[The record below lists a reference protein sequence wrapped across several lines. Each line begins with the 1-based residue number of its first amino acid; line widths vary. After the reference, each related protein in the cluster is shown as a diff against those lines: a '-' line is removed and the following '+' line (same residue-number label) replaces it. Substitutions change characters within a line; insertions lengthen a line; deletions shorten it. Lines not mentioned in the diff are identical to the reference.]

1 MLQLIK
7 FVVPIFAINVDETIN
22 FYCKLGFEIVSKD
35 LLLRDKIIYLN
46 IYQDTDEININ
57 EKKNKFVN
65 LLFSIQV
72 NNTEELKQELIDSGI
87 TITEIYDTPIG
98 EYVYIRD
105 PNGFRICLY
114 ELYR

>member
-1 MLQLIK
+1 
-7 FVVPIFAINVDETIN
+7 
-22 FYCKLGFEIVSKD
+22 
-35 LLLRDKIIYLN
+35 
-46 IYQDTDEININ
+46 
-57 EKKNKFVN
+57 

-72 NNTEELKQELIDSGI
+72 NNIEELKQELIDSRI
-87 TITEIYDTPIG
+87 TITEVYDTPIG